1 MINTNKLLI
10 LNIIERP
17 CMHLV
22 CREMPSGKV
31 IYVNKILRRAY
42 PNIKKS
48 SGHATL
54 EDFGFTY
61 DVFEQKYKLTKQSRV
76 KYSDG
81 KPRKWQGKTEF
92 TYEEIV
98 NSTLKDD

>member
-31 IYVNKILRRAY
+31 IYVNKILHRAY

-48 SGHATL
+48 RGHATL

-61 DVFEQKYKLTKQSRV
+61 DVLEQKYKLTKQSSV

-81 KPRKWQGKTEF
+81 KTRRWQGKTEF

-98 NSTLKDD
+98 NSTLDDD